1 MKSIFL
7 HAAFILF
14 FTVFLVACD
23 DEEKNIR
30 NLGETELYF
39 DERLSSISL
48 DGDSA
53 FWIGSEA
60 GDVWYMQQRHL
71 QSYNIGVDR
80 IYKVLTDSVLSDGKI
95 CWIGIRNSGLQRWKL
110 AADNSCLMEKYSIPN
125 KGYNYSVYDILSL
138 KDKIYVATSQGLYV
152 KSCQGAEELKLL
164 YPSDSSETACSGKPY
179 IVNNIRLYGKSHLL
193 CATQEGLVSI
203 DLQHDKVQ
211 VFHADEPI
219 YNVSVYD
226 NKVYLLT
233 RGKLYIE
240 DIAGV
245 VENEVALK
253 FSPRIYYKL
262 GAIHYFLNETHLFLS
277 DDLQSFLQIP
287 LRRKTPQFCNNVVA
301 TDRLNGFTLLL
312 TENALW
318 NIPLH
323 LGIFNANGEIVA
335 SCVNENTV
343 YYVNSN
349 NELYKQHIGET
360 IASKIW
366 EMPDNESVYGLM
378 ADNRYVYYITN
389 KQVLKRIKVNRKYL
403 GNMLFS
409 SAQILYQ
416 SPTKI
421 TAFCLK
427 KESQGSRVYLGI
439 QDDLVCIDENGNSA
453 LVDALHNKYITSFYL
468 SPHTDKLYISTLN
481 DGVFYGSGDKFQVI
495 KGTEDKTFIRDIS
508 VTEGHNALLMVLTNH
523 YLFCQ
528 EKKDSIPLKSFH
540 KLLKVNDTLF
550 YALPEYGLMKFFIG
564 KEGIKE
570 CGSYFKDI
578 RFNPKAAFALN
589 DTLYLGSN
597 IGVLKQSA
605 FTDNVSQWIDMET
618 SVPSI
623 RYLLVIIAFTVV
635 VLLIIV
641 LEYFRRKHSKRKAIK
656 THLDDISGRLDS
668 LSLMVRYSG
677 NDVREVEK
685 LKSMFT
691 AIDINAPDVSEQ
703 IKHLSEQIMKK
714 NRDTALVLSKYLE
727 KQIMLIGGYEVFEKN
742 CLIETSRKSLASD
755 NLEQIFSQIET
766 NEKWLNDISCLKE
779 RMGGYKQ
786 KLEGTVCIEGINANL
801 FRDMDILS
809 EAVKRKKLF
818 ELSGEVRNIDAEFN
832 HIFTEDALSI
842 VADYILKNMDKL
854 RCLEPDNVTQA
865 LIAELE
871 QIHTEMKEM
880 DRIDLL
886 KTLYPINCYLE
897 QVFLRDKI
905 CRLMCAYVSVRNKV
919 ERENEERITKK
930 FDTRLN
936 EEIAEKTQEITDNLE
951 KCIALFYEQMSKTD
965 KYILTEVLEITNF
978 NNQPAKVL
986 ALLMGNPRVKR
997 LYIPGML
1004 NVYGNL
1010 NPVISR
1016 LVNNKLKV
1024 NDSLLKEYVKNN
1036 PKSMVFYFLRLIA

>member
-7 HAAFILF
+7 HVAFILF

-60 GDVWYMQQRHL
+60 GDIWYMQQRHL
-71 QSYNIGVDR
+71 QSYNIGADR
-80 IYKVLTDSVLSDGKI
+80 IYKVLTDSVLSDGKM
-95 CWIGIRNSGLQRWKL
+95 CWIGIRNSGLQKWKL
-110 AADNSCLMEKYSIPN
+110 AADNSCLVEKYSIPN

-152 KSCQGAEELKLL
+152 KSCQGAGELKLL
-164 YPSDSSETACSGKPY
+164 YPSDFSETACSGKPY

-240 DIAGV
+240 DITGV
-245 VENEVALK
+245 VQNEVVLK

-287 LRRKTPQFCNNVVA
+287 LRRKIPQFCNNVLA

-349 NELYKQHIGET
+349 NELYRQNIGET
-360 IASKIW
+360 VASKIL
-366 EMPDNESVYGLM
+366 EIPDNEAVSGLM
-378 ADNRYVYYITN
+378 ADDRYVYYINN

-409 SAQILYQ
+409 SVQVLYQ

-421 TAFCLK
+421 TAYCLK
-427 KESQGSRVYLGI
+427 KEHQKSRVYLGI
-439 QDDLVCIDENGNSA
+439 QDDLVCIDGNGNSF

-468 SPHTDKLYISTLN
+468 SSHTDKLYISTLN
-481 DGVFYGSGDKFQVI
+481 DGVFYGTGDKFQVI

-528 EKKDSIPLKSFH
+528 EKKDSIPLKSFN

-550 YALPEYGLMKFFIG
+550 YALPEYGLMKFLIG

-605 FTDNVSQWIDMET
+605 FTDNASQWIDMET

-623 RYLLVIIAFTVV
+623 KYLLVIIAFTVV
-635 VLLIIV
+635 VLLIFV
-641 LEYFRRKHSKRKAIK
+641 LEYFRRKHSKRRVIK
-656 THLDDISGRLDS
+656 THLDDIAGRLGS

-677 NDVREVEK
+677 NDVQEVEK

-703 IKHLSEQIMKK
+703 IKHLSELIMKK
-714 NRDTALVLSKYLE
+714 NRDMALVLSKYLE
-727 KQIMLIGGYEVFEKN
+727 KQIMLISGYKVFEKN
-742 CLIETSRKSLASD
+742 FLIEISRKSLASD
-755 NLEQIFSQIET
+755 NLEQIFSQIEI
-766 NEKWLNDISCLKE
+766 NEKWLNEISCLKE
-779 RMGGYKQ
+779 RMEGYKQ
-786 KLEGTVCIEGINANL
+786 KLEV
-801 FRDMDILS
+801 
-809 EAVKRKKLF
+809 
-818 ELSGEVRNIDAEFN
+818 
-832 HIFTEDALSI
+832 
-842 VADYILKNMDKL
+842 
-854 RCLEPDNVTQA
+854 
-865 LIAELE
+865 
-871 QIHTEMKEM
+871 
-880 DRIDLL
+880 
-886 KTLYPINCYLE
+886 
-897 QVFLRDKI
+897 
-905 CRLMCAYVSVRNKV
+905 
-919 ERENEERITKK
+919 
-930 FDTRLN
+930 
-936 EEIAEKTQEITDNLE
+936 
-951 KCIALFYEQMSKTD
+951 
-965 KYILTEVLEITNF
+965 
-978 NNQPAKVL
+978 
-986 ALLMGNPRVKR
+986 
-997 LYIPGML
+997 
-1004 NVYGNL
+1004 
-1010 NPVISR
+1010 
-1016 LVNNKLKV
+1016 
-1024 NDSLLKEYVKNN
+1024 
-1036 PKSMVFYFLRLIA
+1036 

>member
-7 HAAFILF
+7 HVAFILF
-14 FTVFLVACD
+14 FIVLLVACD
-23 DEEKNIR
+23 EEKKIR
-30 NLGETELYF
+30 NLGEAELYF

-53 FWIGSEA
+53 FWLGSEA
-60 GDVWYMQQRHL
+60 GDIWYMQQRHL
-71 QSYNIGVDR
+71 QSYNIGTDR

-95 CWIGIRNSGLQRWKL
+95 CWIGIRNSGLQKWKL
-110 AADNSCLMEKYSIPN
+110 ATDNSCLLKKYSIPN

-152 KSCQGAEELKLL
+152 KSYQEAEELKLV

-179 IVNNIRLYGKSHLL
+179 IVNNIRLYENSHLL
-193 CATQEGLVSI
+193 CATQEGLVCI
-203 DLQHDKVQ
+203 DMQHDKIQ
-211 VFHADEPI
+211 VFHAGEPI

-233 RGKLYIE
+233 RSKLYIE
-240 DIAGV
+240 DVYGNV
-245 VENEVALK
+245 QKEVSLK
-253 FSPRIYYKL
+253 FSPRLYYKL
-262 GAIHYFLNETHLFLS
+262 GAIHYFLDETQLFLS

-287 LRRKTPQFCNNVVA
+287 LRRKIPQFCNNVVV
-301 TDRLNGFTLLL
+301 TDRLNGFTLLI

-323 LGIFNANGEIVA
+323 LGIFNANGEIIA

-343 YYVNSN
+343 FYVNSN
-349 NELYKQHIGET
+349 NELYRQ
-360 IASKIW
+360 KID
-366 EMPDNESVYGLM
+366 EAVAFKISEIPDNESVMGLM
-378 ADNRYVYYITN
+378 ADDRYVYYINN
-389 KQVLKRIKVNRKYL
+389 KQVLKRIKVNRKYI

-409 SAQILYQ
+409 SAQVLYQ

-427 KESQGSRVYLGI
+427 KDPQGSRVYLGI
-439 QDDLVCIDENGNSA
+439 QDDLVCIDGSGNST
-453 LVDALHNKYITSFYL
+453 LVDALHNKYITSFHL

-481 DGVFYGSGDKFQVI
+481 DGVFYGSENQFQVI

-508 VTEGHNALLMVLTNH
+508 VIEGHNALLMLLTNH
-523 YLFCQ
+523 YLFCH
-528 EKKDSIPLKSFH
+528 ERKDSIPLKSYN
-540 KLLKVNDTLF
+540 KLLRVNDTLF
-550 YALPEYGLMKFFIG
+550 YALPEYGLMKFLIN

-605 FTDNVSQWIDMET
+605 FTDNISQWIDMEA

-623 RYLLVIIAFTVV
+623 KYLLVIIAFTIV
-635 VLLIIV
+635 VLFIVV

-668 LSLMVRYSG
+668 LSMMVCYGG
-677 NDVREVEK
+677 NDVQEVEK
-685 LKSMFT
+685 LKSVFS

-714 NRDTALVLSKYLE
+714 NRDIALGLSKYLE
-727 KQIMLIGGYEVFEKN
+727 KQITLISGYEVYEKN
-742 CLIETSRKSLASD
+742 GLIEASRKSLASD
-755 NLEQIFSQIET
+755 NLEQIFSQIEI
-766 NEKWLNDISCLKE
+766 NEKWLNEISCLKE
-779 RMGGYKQ
+779 KMGEYKR
-786 KLEGTVCIEGINANL
+786 KLEGTVSIEGVNANL
-801 FRDMDILS
+801 FRDMDILA
-809 EAVKRKKLF
+809 EALKRKKLS
-818 ELSGEVRNIDAEFN
+818 ELSGEAQNIEAEFN
-832 HIFTEDALSI
+832 HIFTETALCA
-842 VADYILKNMDKL
+842 VAYYISKNLDKL

-871 QIHTEMKEM
+871 QIHMEMKGM

-886 KTLYPINCYLE
+886 KTLYPINSYLE
-897 QVFLRDKI
+897 QIFLKDKI
-905 CRLMCAYVSVRNKV
+905 CRLMCAYVSVRSKV
-919 ERENEERITKK
+919 ERDNEERIIKK

-936 EEIAEKTQEITDNLE
+936 EEITEKTQEITDTME
-951 KCIALFYEQMSKTD
+951 KSIALFYEQMLKTD
-965 KYILTEVLEITNF
+965 KHILTEVLEITNF
-978 NNQPAKVL
+978 GNQPARVL
-986 ALLMGNPRVKR
+986 ALLMGNPKVKR

-1016 LVNNKLKV
+1016 LVNNKLKA
-1024 NDSLLKEYVKNN
+1024 NDSLLKEYVQNN
-1036 PKSMVFYFLRLIA
+1036 PKSMVYYFLRLIA